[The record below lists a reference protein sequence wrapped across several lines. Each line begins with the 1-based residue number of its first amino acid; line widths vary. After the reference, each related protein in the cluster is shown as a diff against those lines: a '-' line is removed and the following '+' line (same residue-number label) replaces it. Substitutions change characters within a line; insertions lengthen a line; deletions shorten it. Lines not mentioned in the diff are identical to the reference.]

1 MDLIHRLWLDAIERY
16 GLDVHHRDVVRA
28 ALEEMERDLGGA
40 DRERALARI
49 AAQLKRP
56 KVTADVPGS

>member
-1 MDLIHRLWLDAIERY
+1 
-16 GLDVHHRDVVRA
+16 VHHRDVVRA

-40 DRERALARI
+40 DREGALARI

-56 KVTADVPGS
+56 KATAGVSGSS